1 MVFNANFLK
10 VTSLNLCEAEGGNHI
25 DSMVETKPSHLEK
38 GAGSAHKPSIHCL
51 KVTPL

>member
-1 MVFNANFLK
+1 MVFHANFLK
-10 VTSLNLCEAEGGNHI
+10 VTSFNLCHAEGGNHI

-38 GAGSAHKPSIHCL
+38 GAGSARKPSIHSL